1 MEDVMGK
8 RRRRGGI
15 GRKCKRRMYV
25 ADKRRM
31 YVAESQGCEVGLMSR
46 LITVVHA
53 RTASLP
59 GS

>member
-15 GRKCKRRMYV
+15 GRKC
-25 ADKRRM
+25 KRRM